1 MKLHGGHIVVISGSR
16 GMGLAAARL
25 AQDEGAEVTIASRS
39 QEKLIQVQ
47 SELEPVHTVVMD
59 VADEGAVEKNVA
71 ALSRVDHG
79 YISAGIMLNG
89 AIMHNGRS
97 SPWLVPLVSSS
108 SKVYT
113 TCRQLDVLRHGSHGQ
128 A

>member
-1 MKLHGGHIVVISGSR
+1 
-16 GMGLAAARL
+16 
-25 AQDEGAEVTIASRS
+25 
-39 QEKLIQVQ
+39 
-47 SELEPVHTVVMD
+47 VMD

-89 AIMHNGRS
+89 VIMHNGRS

-113 TCRQLDVLRHGSHGQ
+113 ACRQLDVLRHGSHGQ